1 MRKTRTNFLC
11 KVSLVILLGSYMI
24 SNTISAQAASNY
36 KAKLVTDTL
45 ILKNKDQIVGEIKN
59 MDRGILTI
67 ETDYSDSDFTVKWLD
82 VISINSHQNYLILLR
97 NGHRLNSDIKMST
110 KDSTKIILTEYGIE
124 QEKQIRDI
132 VYLKAV
138 ESKIV
143 SRFSASLSF
152 GANFTKS
159 NNLLQLSIT
168 SDLSYTA
175 DKWLFTGKFNTVR
188 SSQDEVDPT
197 ERTDGNV
204 GIKYFLENK
213 NWYIR
218 QNSDFLSNDEQQLKL
233 RSAISAGAGRFF
245 VKNNTLQFGAG
256 LGLVYNIESFN
267 DVDNSSRNS
276 VEGYISLEVDI
287 FDFGDLN
294 LKTDITGYPSI
305 TEGGRFR
312 TDFNFN
318 LKYDLP
324 FDFFIKLGFTYNY
337 DNEPIAD
344 ASKTDY
350 VFQSTF
356 GWEFN

>member
-1 MRKTRTNFLC
+1 
-11 KVSLVILLGSYMI
+11 
-24 SNTISAQAASNY
+24 
-36 KAKLVTDTL
+36 
-45 ILKNKDQIVGEIKN
+45 

-159 NNLLQLSIT
+159 NNLLQLSIA

-213 NWYIR
+213 NWYLR

-233 RSAISAGAGRFF
+233 RSAISAGAGRVF

-267 DVDNSSRNS
+267 DVDNSTRNS
-276 VEGYISLEVDI
+276 VEGYVSLEVDI
-287 FDFGDLN
+287 FDFKRRN
-294 LKTDITGYPSI
+294 
-305 TEGGRFR
+305 
-312 TDFNFN
+312 NN
-318 LKYDLP
+318 
-324 FDFFIKLGFTYNY
+324 N
-337 DNEPIAD
+337 
-344 ASKTDY
+344 
-350 VFQSTF
+350 
-356 GWEFN
+356 